1 MNTSQ
6 ELQGQVAVITGGGRG
21 IGAAVA
27 QRLAVLGA
35 TVIIC
40 GRSLPALRRSAAAIE
55 ATGGLEYT
63 AQLARSEAER
73 ALTALDTLPGSP
85 YKDGLMAL
93 ARFSVEHT
101 T

>member
-1 MNTSQ
+1 
-6 ELQGQVAVITGGGRG
+6 V
-21 IGAAVA
+21 
-27 QRLAVLGA
+27 
-35 TVIIC
+35 
-40 GRSLPALRRSAAAIE
+40 AAIE